1 MAINPQNAFL
11 QLSPMSGLSPI
22 APAVADKDN
31 DKYRQQQL
39 EMQRQQLSL
48 QRQQFQEQT
57 RQNREDER
65 IRTLNVNAQK
75 AGKALEEQRLAE
87 ENRQKQLQ
95 YRQGRAAEFAKLNA
109 AGDVAGARMMLP
121 ELQSNGTQVEQ
132 IDEVNGIPVYKI
144 DIDPEATAQAREA
157 ELNAQTGASISGDE
171 IAAAGIGYKGTV
183 PPESGP
189 PDAEGE
195 PTAPLS
201 TEDAFARAQ
210 ASTQSFEATGEPT
223 RGPDRA
229 DVMSAIPDKVLD
241 VPALYASNRLRGGP
255 LFEDIAQSYPGDED
269 IQASVRHSAAAA
281 VNSGLSPVAQLD
293 AFKSLRSGPDSFIK
307 AEIESK
313 QKLASEQREKP
324 LTRNQLQSLKDA
336 GASKLHAS
344 ADKRGVR
351 ESLNRFKL
359 ADGVVAVLK
368 NPGADPNSAAFML
381 VDLLHSR
388 GPQSNSDLSLL
399 LGTRGLSAKEQIEG
413 KVQEFL
419 HGGMNTAKKNKLLA
433 AVQSLRGQDEKEF
446 FDWADTT
453 QGQLEEQTDPDVA
466 TGMREAFEG
475 LVPTEYLKQLNERRK
490 GKKTTG
496 AGAPPAATA
505 PAPAPAPK
513 PGSWD
518 AKGAAA
524 GEAASDTGALGPD
537 VPLPPPP
544 TRGGGLS
551 EERKRQLR
559 EKAGR

>member
-11 QLSPMSGLSPI
+11 QLSPMKGLSPI
-22 APAVADKDN
+22 GPITADKDN
-31 DKYRQQQL
+31 DEYRKQQL
-39 EMQRQQLSL
+39 EMQRQQLQL
-48 QRQQFQEQT
+48 QRQQFSEQT

-109 AGDVAGARMMLP
+109 AGDIVGARMMLP

-144 DIDPEATAQAREA
+144 DIDPEATAAARER
-157 ELNAQTGASISGDE
+157 ELDQQTGLSISGDE
-171 IAAAGIGYKGTV
+171 VGAAGIGYKGEV
-183 PPESGP
+183 PPEAGP
-189 PDAEGE
+189 PDAEGD

-210 ASTQSFEATGEPT
+210 ASTASFEATGEPT

-241 VPALYASNRLRGGP
+241 VPAMYASNRLRGGP
-255 LFEDIAQSYPGDED
+255 LFEDIAQSYPGDERT
-269 IQASVRHSAAAA
+269 QASVRHTAAAA
-281 VNSGLSPVAQLD
+281 VNSGLSPTAQLD
-293 AFKSLRSGPDSFIK
+293 AFKALRSGPDSFIK
-307 AEIESK
+307 AEIESQ

-324 LTRNQLQSLKDA
+324 LTRNQLDA
-336 GASKLHAS
+336 LQNSGRDKINVG

-351 ESLNRFKL
+351 ESLNRFRL
-359 ADGVVAVLK
+359 ADGVVGILRD
-368 NPGADPNSAAFML
+368 PQADANASLFML

-388 GPQSNSDLSLL
+388 GPQSNSDLAMLVGSQ
-399 LGTRGLSAKEQIEG
+399 GLSAKDQIKDRIE
-413 KVQEFL
+413 KFL
-419 HGGMNTAKKNKLLA
+419 KGGMGTAKKDKLLK
-433 AVQSLRGQDEKEF
+433 AVQSLRAEDEKEF
-446 FDWADTT
+446 FDWAETT
-453 QGQLEEQTDPDVA
+453 QSQIESEGRDPDVRK
-466 TGMREAFEG
+466 GMEEAFAN
-475 LVPTEYLKQLNERRK
+475 LVPSEYARQLDERRK
-490 GKKTTG
+490 AKKSTG
-496 AGAPPAATA
+496 AGAPPAAT
-505 PAPAPAPK
+505 APAPAPK

-518 AKGAAA
+518 AKGAAV
-524 GEAASDTGALGPD
+524 GDAASDAGALGPD

-544 TRGGGLS
+544 TGGSALS